1 MDGEILNLEQATEFL
16 GVSER
21 TMLRLLREERVPAR
35 KIGREWR
42 FSRAAL
48 LEWLGRG
55 DSFNYLNGAAE
66 QYRVSEDKKAPTR
79 ELLMKINA
87 EVGDLYRGNANIRR
101 ILPEMESDVLIP
113 EESTLRVTYRR
124 GREDEA
130 LSFELFWTAQEQV
143 EE

>member
-1 MDGEILNLEQATEFL
+1 MDGEILNLLQAMEFL

-21 TMLRLLREERVPAR
+21 TMLRLLRDERVPAR

-48 LEWLGRG
+48 LEWLGQG
-55 DSFNYLNGAAE
+55 DSYHYLNGAAE
-66 QYRVSEDKKAPTR
+66 QYRVSEDKKAATR

-87 EVGDLYRGNANIRR
+87 EVGDLYRGNVNVRR
-101 ILPEMESDVLIP
+101 ILPEMETDVLIP

-124 GREDEA
+124 GSDDES
-130 LSFELFWTAQEQV
+130 LSFELFWSARDDTE
-143 EE
+143 